1 MQRIYAA
8 ADVPAVLAMATID
21 LTISIGLV
29 FTFDAD
35 AADAARVNTN
45 VAIMV
50 AVIWRNCGGAA
61 VASAPSFA
69 DVLLYDCTD
78 AYFVSLTFNTN
89 TCSRL
94 DS

>member
-21 LTISIGLV
+21 LTITIGLV

-45 VAIMV
+45 VAIII
-50 AVIWRNCGGAA
+50 AVIGNCGGVA